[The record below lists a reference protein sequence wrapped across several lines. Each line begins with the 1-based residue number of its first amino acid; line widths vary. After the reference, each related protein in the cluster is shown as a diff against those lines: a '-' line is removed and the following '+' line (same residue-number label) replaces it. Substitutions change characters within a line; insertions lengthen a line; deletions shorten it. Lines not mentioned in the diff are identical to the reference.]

1 VEDLTVED
9 GRGSGVSR
17 CELFDV
23 ELEIVLLGGIDY
35 DLGFAREMN
44 YSTCAIVLLVWLA
57 TFAPSPCNG
66 SGGAG
71 AARPAVETIS
81 SADDFDWREI
91 VPYLFS
97 ASALPGEQ
105 GIKTV
110 LENSRVLRSFVAN
123 EIRAECN
130 PDKGRCAAKH
140 EGFTLE
146 GEVNKRIDGIVEE
159 EIFHQKTTAGV
170 DYTLAGQRYPFS
182 EVAAFKSEKHADAYF
197 ILALADRSY
206 TAAQVQAKY
215 GAPYDT
221 DIFQMYSVF
230 KYRLNSPNYTSK
242 AIFEIDPVDGA
253 VLKIA
258 ISLKAKRSKHTP
270 R

>member
-1 VEDLTVED
+1 MI
-9 GRGSGVSR
+9 SAA
-17 CELFDV
+17 
-23 ELEIVLLGGIDY
+23 
-35 DLGFAREMN
+35 FADMN
-44 YSTCAIVLLVWLA
+44 YSTFSVGLLVWLSA
-57 TFAPSPCNG
+57 FAPSPCG
-66 SGGAG
+66 ALGGARPPG
-71 AARPAVETIS
+71 AGSQTIS

-97 ASALPGEQ
+97 ASALPGEE

-110 LENSRVLRSFVAN
+110 LENSRVLRSYVAN

-130 PDKGRCAAKH
+130 PDKGRCAAKG
-140 EGFTLE
+140 EGFVLE

-159 EIFHQKTTAGV
+159 EIIHQKTMAGV
-170 DYTLAGQRYPFS
+170 DYSLAGQRFPFS
-182 EVAAFKSEKHADAYF
+182 EIAAFKSEKHADAHF

-230 KYRLNSPNYTSK
+230 KYRLNGPDYTSK
-242 AIFEIDPVDGA
+242 AVFEIDPVDGA

-258 ISLKAKRSKHTP
+258 ISLKPKKTKHAP

>member
-1 VEDLTVED
+1 M
-9 GRGSGVSR
+9 
-17 CELFDV
+17 
-23 ELEIVLLGGIDY
+23 I
-35 DLGFAREMN
+35 
-44 YSTCAIVLLVWLA
+44 STQSDMKHSTLAVGLLVWVSV
-57 TFAPSPCNG
+57 FASSPFSAL
-66 SGGAG
+66 SG
-71 AARPAVETIS
+71 ARPPGSAVQPIS
-81 SADDFDWREI
+81 TADDFDWRDI

-97 ASALPGEQ
+97 ASTLPGNP

-110 LENSRVLRSFVAN
+110 LENSRVLRTYVTN
-123 EIRAECN
+123 EIRAECR
-130 PDKGRCAAKH
+130 PDKGRCAAKR

-146 GEVNKRIDGIVEE
+146 GEINKRIDGIVEE
-159 EIFHQKTTAGV
+159 EIIHQKTMAGV
-170 DYTLAGQRYPFS
+170 DYSLAGQRFPFS
-182 EVAAFKSEKHADAYF
+182 EVAAFKSAKHADAHY
-197 ILALADRSY
+197 ILALSDRTY

-230 KYRLNSPNYTSK
+230 KYRLNTPEYTSK

-258 ISLKAKRSKHTP
+258 ISLKPKKSRHPS

>member
-1 VEDLTVED
+1 MI
-9 GRGSGVSR
+9 SAP
-17 CELFDV
+17 
-23 ELEIVLLGGIDY
+23 
-35 DLGFAREMN
+35 FADMK
-44 YSTCAIVLLVWLA
+44 YSKFVVVVWLSI
-57 TFAPSPCNG
+57 FAPSPGNA
-66 SGGAG
+66 SGGAQPSG
-71 AARPAVETIS
+71 SGSQTIS

-110 LENSRVLRSFVAN
+110 LENSRVLRSYVVN

-130 PDKGRCAAKH
+130 PDKGRCAAKR

-146 GEVNKRIDGIVEE
+146 GEVHKRIDAIVEE
-159 EIFHQKTTAGV
+159 EIFHQKTMEGV
-170 DYTLAGQRYPFS
+170 DYSLAGQRFPFS
-182 EVAAFKSEKHADAYF
+182 EIAAFKSEKHADAHYM
-197 ILALADRSY
+197 LALTDRSY

-221 DIFQMYSVF
+221 DIFQVYSVF
-230 KYRLNSPNYTSK
+230 KYRLNSPDYTSK

-258 ISLKAKRSKHTP
+258 ISLKARKSKHP
-270 R
+270 SR

>member
-1 VEDLTVED
+1 MISTSLADMKHSNFAVGLLV
-9 GRGSGVSR
+9 
-17 CELFDV
+17 LFSTFTP
-23 ELEIVLLGGIDY
+23 LPGHALGGA
-35 DLGFAREMN
+35 LPA
-44 YSTCAIVLLVWLA
+44 
-57 TFAPSPCNG
+57 G
-66 SGGAG
+66 SHVQ
-71 AARPAVETIS
+71 PIS

-105 GIKTV
+105 GIKAV
-110 LENSRVLRSFVAN
+110 LENSRVLRAYVTN
-123 EIRAECN
+123 EIRTECN
-130 PDKGRCAAKH
+130 PDKGRCAAKR

-146 GEVNKRIDGIVEE
+146 GEINKRIDGIVEE
-159 EIFHQKTTAGV
+159 EIFLQKAMTGV
-170 DYTLAGQRYPFS
+170 DYSLADQPFPFS
-182 EVAAFKSEKHADAYF
+182 EIAAFKSEKHADAHF
-197 ILALADRSY
+197 ILALTDRRY

-230 KYRLNSPNYTSK
+230 KYQLNSPDYTSK

-258 ISLKAKRSKHTP
+258 ISLKARKSKHTP
-270 R
+270 HG